1 MPEKLQEDKM
11 LLTVYKTF
19 NYKDT
24 VNSADKNDALGYG
37 TVIASCDCDN
47 FKYLHNHHGVLSLW
61 ETCE

>member
-1 MPEKLQEDKM
+1 M

-24 VNSADKNDALGYG
+24 VNSADKNDARSYG
-37 TVIASCDCDN
+37 TVIASCDCDSS
-47 FKYLHNHHGVLSLW
+47 KYLHNRHGILSLW